1 MSNVKV
7 AILSNYA
14 TWALEG
20 RPGYR
25 PDVGRHPS
33 PWVVNLAHALA
44 RLGTIEVH
52 VVTQT
57 DEIDHDMEA
66 ESQGV
71 RLHFLRCPRRLRA
84 ATLFVFDCERLHRAL
99 RRIQPD
105 LVHSHGTEDVYT
117 IAALKSGYP
126 MVMTMQGLQFKIA
139 RHVNTPLFSRMRL
152 MQVWEQW
159 CLRRVRHII
168 AKSGHVAESVAPLAP
183 QAKIHR
189 IPNAMNPV
197 FFNNTVR
204 ATSSEPQR
212 LLFGGIIAPV
222 KGLQYLVTA
231 LDQLRSRRPG
241 LKLVV
246 VGVPGRGSE
255 GYFESICE
263 QISALHLEEAVE
275 FRGFQRPESMALE
288 IAQTSIVV
296 VPSLHEM
303 FCNMVAEAMAI
314 GRPVVASQVGSLP
327 ELVDHGRTGLL
338 VPSANPESLAAAIE
352 KLLEDEPLRTRMGLA
367 AVEKARRLW
376 DPQQVARQTEAVY
389 RLVLGTGS
397 DGTER

>member
-1 MSNVKV
+1 MNIVKV

-25 PDVGRHPS
+25 PDTGRHPS
-33 PWVVNLAHALA
+33 PWVVNLSHALA

-57 DEIDHDMEA
+57 DEIDRDMEA

-84 ATLFVFDCERLHRAL
+84 ATLFAFDCKRLHRAL
-99 RRIQPD
+99 RQIQPD

-126 MVMTMQGLQFKIA
+126 MVMTMQGLQFKII
-139 RHVNTPLFSRMRL
+139 RHVKMPLFSRMRM
-152 MQVWEQW
+152 MQLWEQW

-183 QAKIHR
+183 QAEIHR

-197 FFNNTVR
+197 FFDNTVR
-204 ATSSEPQR
+204 ATPSEPQR

-222 KGLQYLVTA
+222 KGLQYLVAA

-255 GYFESICE
+255 GYFESIRE
-263 QISALHLEEAVE
+263 QIRALHLEETVE
-275 FRGFQRPESMALE
+275 FCGFQRPENMAIE
-288 IAQTSIVV
+288 IARASIVV

-327 ELVDHGRTGLL
+327 ELVDHGQTGLL

-376 DPQQVARQTEAVY
+376 DPQQVARQTEVVY
-389 RLVLGTGS
+389 RAVLGTGFS
-397 DGTER
+397 GTER